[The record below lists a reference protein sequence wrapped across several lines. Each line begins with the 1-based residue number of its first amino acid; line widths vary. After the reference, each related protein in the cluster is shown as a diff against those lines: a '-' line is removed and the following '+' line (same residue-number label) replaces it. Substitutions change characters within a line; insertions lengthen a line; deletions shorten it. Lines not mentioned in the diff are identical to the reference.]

1 LCNTSLLLLL
11 LPPII
16 METPVVWRLPW
27 RRIIYGQPKMALFL
41 YSLRYFA
48 QSYFLPFPVILV
60 CFTYLWGKVLFTPT

>member
-11 LPPII
+11 PPIT

-48 QSYFLPFPVILV
+48 HLIFFRSL
-60 CFTYLWGKVLFTPT
+60 